1 MRETLHG
8 VWVAMPTPWQSD
20 GSVDAGVVRELVQ
33 RYAAAG
39 LHGAYTTGTD
49 GEVHVMEVADL
60 EQLVPP
66 FAETAAAA
74 GLPVQV
80 GCGWAH
86 TNGVI
91 ARGRVAREHGVG
103 IIQVTLPAWIPLNDD
118 EIVRFYGAIGDAL
131 SELLLIHY
139 NIMRSGRMMNG
150 RDFQRAQAVA
160 PNLAGSKHTGGNISL
175 LAEIIEATPEMAHFA
190 VDSDI
195 VTGALFGS
203 PGYYSFIANISPAFA
218 LAMMRACER
227 GDWPAAAEYAKY
239 CLRFFRRWLPMC
251 PEINSSAAL
260 GKIATAAGIFP
271 EMPLIVKEPYTAG
284 AERHVREL
292 RDLIGRE
299 FPELAEG
306 RLDILREEQA

>member
-1 MRETLHG
+1 MRDRLRG
-8 VWVAMPTPWQSD
+8 VWVAMPTPWQAD
-20 GSVDAGVVRELVQ
+20 GSVDAGIVRELVT

-49 GEVHVMEVADL
+49 GELHVMEVDEL

-66 FAETAAAA
+66 FADAAATA

-91 ARGRVAREHGVG
+91 ERGKIAREYGVG

-118 EIVRFYGAIGDAL
+118 EIIRFYEAIGKAL
-131 SELLLIHY
+131 PEPRLIHY

-150 RDFQRAQAVA
+150 RDFRRAHAVA
-160 PNLAGSKHTGGNISL
+160 PNLAGSKHTGGNISM
-175 LAEIIEATPEMAHFA
+175 LAEIIDATPELAHFV

-195 VTGALFGS
+195 VSGALFGS

-218 LAMMRACER
+218 LAMMDACDR
-227 GDWPAAAEYAKY
+227 GDWPTAANYAKY

-251 PEINSSAAL
+251 ADINSSAAL
-260 GKIATAAGIFP
+260 GKIAAAAGVFP
-271 EMPLIVKEPYTAG
+271 EMPLFIKEPYTSG
-284 AERHVREL
+284 TERHVREL
-292 RDLIGRE
+292 RELIQQE
-299 FPELAEG
+299 FPGLVDGKLHE
-306 RLDILREEQA
+306 IREEQA

>member
-1 MRETLHG
+1 MRDRLRG
-8 VWVAMPTPWQSD
+8 VWVAMPTPWQAD
-20 GSVDAGVVRELVQ
+20 GSVDAGIVRELVT

-49 GEVHVMEVADL
+49 GELHVMEVDEL

-66 FAETAAAA
+66 FADAAATA

-91 ARGRVAREHGVG
+91 ERGKIAREYGVG

-118 EIVRFYGAIGDAL
+118 EIIRFYEAIGKAL
-131 SELLLIHY
+131 PEPRLIHY

-150 RDFQRAQAVA
+150 RDFRRAHAVA
-160 PNLAGSKHTGGNISL
+160 PNLAGSKHTGGNISM
-175 LAEIIEATPEMAHFA
+175 LAEIIDATPELAHFV

-195 VTGALFGS
+195 VSGALFGS

-218 LAMMRACER
+218 LAMMDACDR
-227 GDWPAAAEYAKY
+227 GDWLTAANYAKY

-251 PEINSSAAL
+251 ADINSSAAL
-260 GKIATAAGIFP
+260 GKIAAAAGVFP
-271 EMPLIVKEPYTAG
+271 EMPLFIKEPYTSG
-284 AERHVREL
+284 TERHVREL
-292 RDLIGRE
+292 RELIQQE
-299 FPELAEG
+299 FPGLVDGKLHE
-306 RLDILREEQA
+306 IREEQA

>member
-20 GSVDAGVVRELVQ
+20 GTVDGGIVREIVQ
-33 RYAAAG
+33 IYADAG

-49 GEVHVMEVADL
+49 GEVHVMEVEDL
-60 EQLVPP
+60 RQLVPP
-66 FAETAAAA
+66 FANAAGNA

-80 GCGWAH
+80 GCGWSH

-91 ARGRVAREHGVG
+91 ERGRVARENGVG

-131 SELLLIHY
+131 PELLLIHY

-150 RDFQRAQAVA
+150 KDFQRAQAVA
-160 PNLAGSKHTGGNISL
+160 PGLAGSKHTGGNISL
-175 LAEIIEATPEMAHFA
+175 VSEIIDATPGMAHFM
-190 VDSDI
+190 VDADI
-195 VTGALFGS
+195 VTGSLFGS
-203 PGYYSFIANISPAFA
+203 PGYYSFIANISPSFA
-218 LAMMRACER
+218 LEMMGACDR
-227 GDWPAAAEYAKY
+227 GDWAVAAAHAKY
-239 CLRFFRRWLPMC
+239 CQRFFRAWLPMC

-260 GKIATAAGIFP
+260 GKIATAAGVFP
-271 EMPLIVKEPYTAG
+271 DMPLFIKEPYTSG
-284 AERHVREL
+284 TERHVREL
-292 RDLIGRE
+292 RALIQRD

-306 RLDILREEQA
+306 QFVLPTQEQA